1 MFLLC
6 LKRILTLFSLSFFC
20 FVFSGFSEEAEK
32 PATRLSVDLKCVQDL
47 REKYLKET
55 EKGAYLSIK
64 EGCEKNKDEATEC
77 CSNPRNCSGLIMD
90 ITQNVGPLLPALY
103 GAYKGYKT
111 SGEAYSDK
119 ITREQA
125 IVKMCDVKNKVAMS
139 GYLSQ
144 LLAQMAPL
152 LEKTCGDKIARCK
165 KQCNDLIDGF
175 KDDFKLCFSKVAF
188 EGSNGSVNDIIDF
201 AKKCEEIESISNS
214 KISTLT
220 DAKAF
225 PIHCAVQK
233 DAGEDEDVTAIT
245 FLPTDAIPNGVK
257 SYVTKETIGYI
268 LLFAKAYTFSSAIKK
283 KEESMGLSE
292 NSTELSENSNESEI
306 VKCSYQPDRVVTQ
319 GKKPGAPVPP
329 PMIDICQRAVDGII
343 NDNPYPPMPPV
354 PPSLPPS
361 DSPNPH
367 TGTFTGGDLQKS
379 GGVFYRDPNEEY
391 GVVPEPSGELPD
403 LVNKPGLQKNL
414 PGWAGGSPSGGS
426 GSGASGGVGGG
437 GGPAGGSR
445 SPSKGDFGFPYART
459 GANGNIA
466 GAFSGSDHYPNVVG
480 SSGTTPPYRRSAGG
494 KSKGKEKNLK
504 EKNKKDKI
512 DSNGSNIFQMASQR
526 IQEFCSGYSCMK

>member
-1 MFLLC
+1 ML
-6 LKRILTLFSLSFFC
+6 
-20 FVFSGFSEEAEK
+20 V
-32 PATRLSVDLKCVQDL
+32 PW
-47 REKYLKET
+47 
-55 EKGAYLSIK
+55 
-64 EGCEKNKDEATEC
+64 
-77 CSNPRNCSGLIMD
+77 
-90 ITQNVGPLLPALY
+90 LPALY
-103 GAYKGYKT
+103 GVYKGYKT
-111 SGEAYSDK
+111 SEEAYSGK

-125 IVKMCDVKNKVAMS
+125 MVKMCDVKNKVAMS

-201 AKKCEEIESISNS
+201 AKKCEGIESISNS
-214 KISTLT
+214 EISTLT
-220 DAKAF
+220 DAKALST
-225 PIHCAVQK
+225 HCAVQK
-233 DAGEDEDVTAIT
+233 DAGEDVTVT
-245 FLPTDAIPNGVK
+245 LFDSTEGVPDK
-257 SYVTKETIGYI
+257 VTSYVTKETIGYI

-283 KEESMGLSE
+283 KEESILSE

-306 VKCSYQPDRVVTQ
+306 VKCSYQPDRVVTK

-343 NDNPYPPMPPV
+343 NDNPYPPPMPPV
-354 PPSLPPS
+354 PPFLPSS
-361 DSPNPH
+361 DSQNSH
-367 TGTFTGGDLQKS
+367 TGTFTGGDLQQVSK
-379 GGVFYRDPNEEY
+379 GVFYRDPNEEY

-414 PGWAGGSPSGGS
+414 PGWAGSSPSSGS
-426 GSGASGGVGGG
+426 GPGASGGVGGG
-437 GGPAGGSR
+437 SPSGGSR
-445 SPSKGDFGFPYART
+445 SPSKGDFGFPYAGT
-459 GANGNIA
+459 GAKGDIA

-480 SSGTTPPYRRSAGG
+480 TSGTAPPYRRSAGDKSTG
-494 KSKGKEKNLK
+494 KKKNLK
-504 EKNKKDKI
+504 DRERNQKDKI
-512 DSNGSNIFQMASQR
+512 DSNGSSIFQMASQR